1 MRIIIDTKPQHRTLF
16 MEMAKALNAK
26 VRVEEVEEDAPPT
39 KEEFL
44 DSLERS
50 YRQAELH
57 SQGKTKLSTLQE
69 FLDEL

>member
-16 MEMAKALNAK
+16 MEMAKALKAK
-26 VRVEEVEEDAPPT
+26 VQVEEVEKDVPPT

-44 DSLERS
+44 DGLERS

-57 SQGKTKLSTLQE
+57 SQGKIKLKTAREL
-69 FLDEL
+69 FDEL